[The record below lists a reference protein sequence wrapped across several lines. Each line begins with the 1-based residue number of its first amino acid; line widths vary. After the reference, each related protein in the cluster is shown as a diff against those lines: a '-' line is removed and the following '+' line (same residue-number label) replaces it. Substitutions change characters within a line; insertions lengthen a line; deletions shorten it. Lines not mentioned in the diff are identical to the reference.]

1 MASVPLSLTELE
13 TIAADIAQEL
23 LEDWAINDRV
33 INEDAVK
40 AAQDAISDT
49 ILVINSFMEKMN
61 NAMDEKARE
70 QRIIN

>member
-1 MASVPLSLTELE
+1 MASVPLSLLELE

-23 LEDWAINDRV
+23 LEDWAINDRQ
-33 INEDAVK
+33 INKDSVK

>member
-23 LEDWAINDRV
+23 LEDWAINDRA

>member
-1 MASVPLSLTELE
+1 MASVPLSLSELE

-23 LEDWAINDRV
+23 LEDWAINDRQ
-33 INEDAVK
+33 INEDSVK

>member
-23 LEDWAINDRV
+23 LEDWAINDRT
-33 INEDAVK
+33 INEDAIK

>member
-23 LEDWAINDRV
+23 LEDWAINDRA
-33 INEDAVK
+33 INEDAIK